1 MQDKEGEL
9 AAITGV
15 DGVCMAEPSF
25 PELLRCEYSLCLASV
40 GVPHCVLVDNDELL
54 GVVVDVD
61 YSVINS
67 CFQSKQL
74 VEEQHVLLCPMLA
87 RCSQA
92 GEGLRKALKQMADSC
107 GSVHTTR
114 WGLIGAMAECYST
127 TLMCSLPFEDSS
139 LFSYSPERARGIGE
153 VVAELD
159 IAGRVLEVGCGYG
172 MSTHA
177 LRGCGLEPF
186 AIDNDTSLVCEG
198 LQRGGL
204 RCEHTA
210 VLDARWLSCCF
221 GVHEFD
227 WVVGLMVG
235 SIAPFTQPLWGAV
248 LRESIGMAREGVLFS
263 VKESEEIEFVRGVCA
278 SAGLDGEVL
287 DRSTGGLYDQWWYVG
302 SLP

>member
-1 MQDKEGEL
+1 MQDRESEL
-9 AAITGV
+9 AAITAV
-15 DGVCMAEPSF
+15 KGVCMAEPSF
-25 PELLRCEYSLCLASV
+25 SELLRCEYSLCLASA
-40 GVPHCVLVDNDELL
+40 GVPHCALVDNDEVL
-54 GVVVDVD
+54 GVVVDVAP
-61 YSVINS
+61 SAINS
-67 CFQSKQL
+67 CFQSKQV
-74 VEEQHVLLCPMLA
+74 VEEQHVLLTPMLA

-92 GEGLRKALKQMADSC
+92 GKGLRKALGQMADSC

-159 IAGRVLEVGCGYG
+159 MAGRVLEVGCGYG

-186 AIDNDTSLVCEG
+186 AIDNDASLVCEG

-204 RCEHTA
+204 HPEHTA

-221 GVHEFD
+221 ELGEFD

-235 SIAPFTQPLWGAV
+235 SISPFTQPLWSTV

-263 VKESEEIEFVRGVCA
+263 VKESQEIEFIRELCA
-278 SAGLDGEVL
+278 SAGLEGEVL